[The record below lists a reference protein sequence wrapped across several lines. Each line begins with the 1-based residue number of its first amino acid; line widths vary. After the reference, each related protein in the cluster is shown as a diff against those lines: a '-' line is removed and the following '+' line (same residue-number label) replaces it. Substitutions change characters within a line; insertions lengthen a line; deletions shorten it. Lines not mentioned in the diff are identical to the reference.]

1 MERNWWC
8 VWVWVV
14 GSVCGGLS
22 AVLAAEEPTP
32 IALWPNGA
40 PGAVGQEEA
49 DIPTLTPYLAP
60 ADRAT
65 GAAIIICPGGGYHHV
80 SPAHGEPVAR
90 WLNSIGVAGLVLKY
104 RHLKDK
110 HPAPLQDIQ
119 RAIRLVR
126 ARSAEWRLDPKRIGV
141 MGFSA
146 GGHLASMAAVHFDP
160 GKPDASDPIERFSS
174 RPDLV
179 ILSVAV
185 ITMRPPYAHTGSVN
199 NLLGE
204 NPPPELVAFCSTDEQ
219 VRPDTPPTF
228 IVSCWNDEVV
238 PVENSLRFAMALR
251 QAKVPCEIHI
261 YERGQHNFL
270 LAKGEVR
277 RVLDTWWERLAD
289 WLRLQGFAA
298 QTPAGPVPTWD
309 YSQPK
314 K

>member
-1 MERNWWC
+1 MQGRS
-8 VWVWVV
+8 WVFALAAVV
-14 GSVCGGLS
+14 GLGTTQLPTM
-22 AVLAAEEPTP
+22 AEDGPQA
-32 IALWPNGA
+32 IVLWPQGA
-40 PGAVGQEEA
+40 PGALGQEEI
-49 DIPTLTPYLAP
+49 DIPRLTPYLAP

-90 WLNSIGVAGLVLKY
+90 WLNSIGIAGFVLHY
-104 RHLKDK
+104 RHFKYK
-110 HPAPLQDIQ
+110 HPAPLQDVQ

-126 ARSAEWRLDPKRIGV
+126 SRAGEWGLDPKRIGV

-146 GGHLASMAAVHFDP
+146 GGHLASMAAVHFDA
-160 GKPDASDPIERFSS
+160 GRPDDPDPIERASS
-174 RPDLV
+174 RPDLL

-185 ITMRPPYAHTGSVN
+185 ITMRPPFAHAGSVR

-204 NPPPELVAFCSTDEQ
+204 NPPEELVAFCSTDEQ

-228 IVSCWNDEVV
+228 IVSSWSDEAV

-261 YERGQHNFL
+261 YEHGQHNFL
-270 LAKGEVR
+270 LATGEVR

-289 WLRLQGFAA
+289 WLRLHGFAA
-298 QTPAGPVPTWD
+298 QTPAGPAPTWD
-309 YSQPK
+309 YSQQK
-314 K
+314 R